1 MEKLTEEEMLR
12 MLKENP
18 DELIKHLEK
27 CPINLEELGQEMDIA
42 RKFVKE
48 GYKINDEDI
57 LAVEFVFWF
66 AYFVERSIQDF
77 IVEPEVGMG
86 GRRETIQSLTDRLS
100 FGDKISV
107 ISELYKEDL
116 KKGDLLS
123 LLWKINE
130 IRNHVAHGRF
140 DKLKYKECELSDIRG
155 QLKII
160 VDFKD
165 ALFGVKND

>member
-1 MEKLTEEEMLR
+1 
-12 MLKENP
+12 
-18 DELIKHLEK
+18 
-27 CPINLEELGQEMDIA
+27 MDIA